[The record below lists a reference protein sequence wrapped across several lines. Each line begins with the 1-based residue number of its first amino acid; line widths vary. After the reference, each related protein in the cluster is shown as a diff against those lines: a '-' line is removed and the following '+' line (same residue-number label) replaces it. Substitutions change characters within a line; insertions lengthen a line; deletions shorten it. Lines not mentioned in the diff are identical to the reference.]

1 MPVSVNVNVSTRFN
15 GQPVGGFNPATGG
28 VLRATQPATLAPA
41 APTARPAQPARVT
54 PAAMVD
60 GFESGGSVNQRVF
73 DAAKGYFGTS
83 TRAGPGGGNVACAW
97 AVNNVLARAG
107 IPKLGANTNYVP
119 SVEEA
124 LRGGRG
130 TQVSA
135 ADARPGDIVISPG
148 QSHVGIYMGDG
159 QVLSNSSSR
168 AAFRWQSG
176 LNFDGYYGR
185 GQSRIYRLNP

>member
-1 MPVSVNVNVSTRFN
+1 MPVSLNVNVSTRGN
-15 GQPVGGFNPATGG
+15 TLGGGTGPVAPSAP
-28 VLRATQPATLAPA
+28 RA
-41 APTARPAQPARVT
+41 PAQPARVT

-60 GFESGGSVNQRVF
+60 GFETGGSLNSRIH

-83 TRAGPGGGNVACAW
+83 TRSGPGGGNVACAW

-107 IPKLGANTNYVP
+107 IPKLGANTHYVP

-130 TQVSA
+130 RQVSPA
-135 ADARPGDIVISPG
+135 EAQPGDIVISPG
-148 QSHVGIYMGDG
+148 QSHVGIYMGG
-159 QVLSNSSSR
+159 GEVLSNSSSK
-168 AAFRWQSG
+168 ASFRWTSG
-176 LNFDGYYGR
+176 LNFDGYYGH

>member
-1 MPVSVNVNVSTRFN
+1 MPVSMNINVNVSTRVN
-15 GQPVGGFNPATGG
+15 GLGG
-28 VLRATQPATLAPA
+28 VAEPA
-41 APTARPAQPARVT
+41 APAFPVAPAQPGRVT
-54 PAAMVD
+54 PAALVD
-60 GFESGGSVNQRVF
+60 GFDSGGSVNQRVL
-73 DAAKGYFGTS
+73 DAANGYFGTS

-124 LRGGRG
+124 LRSGRG
-130 TQVSA
+130 TRVSA
-135 ADARPGDIVISPG
+135 AEARPGDIVISPG

-168 AAFRWQSG
+168 ASFRWQSG
-176 LNFDGYYGR
+176 LNFDGYYGS